1 MKRLLHYLRPYL
13 KWALCAIG
21 LGVVQC
27 LVELLLPSVNAKI
40 TNEIIRPEPSVAFV
54 LQQGGIMLLFVLLSA
69 AATVVAGYFSSRAA
83 MGFGKELRG
92 AIFHKVESFSQEDM
106 NRFGA
111 PSLITRTTNDVQ
123 QVQNVVMMFM
133 RMMVMAPLMCLGG
146 VVMALSQDVALSW
159 VIVAALPL
167 IAGLIVLAI
176 KKGLPYFM
184 SMQKKI
190 DRINLVLREVL
201 SGMRVIR
208 AFGRTHDE
216 ERRFE
221 EANLDL
227 KDVSTRVGK
236 LMGIMM
242 PGMMLILNL
251 VTVAILWFGSKR
263 IDMGAM
269 NVGAMQ
275 AFINYATMILMS
287 LMMLSMIFVMLP
299 RAQASAER
307 IVEVLSV
314 EPSMEDPEHPAE
326 RLPARGEVAFEDV
339 RFAYPGAQED
349 VLSHIAFTSHAG
361 ETTAIIG
368 STGSGKSTL
377 IDLIPRM
384 FDVSG
389 GRILLSGTD
398 VRDMTQAQLRARI
411 GYVPQKAFLFSGTI
425 RSNLN
430 QGLEGATDEQM
441 WQALR
446 TAQAEDFVRAL
457 PDGLDAPVAQGG
469 TNFSGG
475 QRQRLCI
482 ARALIRHPEVYIF
495 DDSFS
500 ALDFETDARLRRAL
514 AAQTK
519 EAAVFIVAQRISTI
533 RHADRIVVL
542 DDGRIAG
549 IGTHEEL
556 MEGCEVYRQIALS
569 QHAEEEK
576 AS

>member
-1 MKRLLHYLRPYL
+1 
-13 KWALCAIG
+13 
-21 LGVVQC
+21 
-27 LVELLLPSVNAKI
+27 
-40 TNEIIRPEPSVAFV
+40 
-54 LQQGGIMLLFVLLSA
+54 
-69 AATVVAGYFSSRAA
+69 
-83 MGFGKELRG
+83 
-92 AIFHKVESFSQEDM
+92 
-106 NRFGA
+106 
-111 PSLITRTTNDVQ
+111 
-123 QVQNVVMMFM
+123 
-133 RMMVMAPLMCLGG
+133 
-146 VVMALSQDVALSW
+146 
-159 VIVAALPL
+159 
-167 IAGLIVLAI
+167 
-176 KKGLPYFM
+176 
-184 SMQKKI
+184 
-190 DRINLVLREVL
+190 
-201 SGMRVIR
+201 
-208 AFGRTHDE
+208 
-216 ERRFE
+216 
-221 EANLDL
+221 
-227 KDVSTRVGK
+227 
-236 LMGIMM
+236 
-242 PGMMLILNL
+242 MLILNL

-287 LMMLSMIFVMLP
+287 LMMLSVIFVMLP

-314 EPSMEDPEHPAE
+314 EPSMEDPAQSAD
-326 RLPARGEVAFEDV
+326 RLIARGEVSFEDV

-349 VLSHIAFTSHAG
+349 VLSHITFTSRAG

-446 TAQAEDFVRAL
+446 TAQAEDFVRAM

-514 AAQTK
+514 ASQTK

-549 IGTHEEL
+549 MGTHEEL

-569 QHAEEEK
+569 QHAEEER

>member
-1 MKRLLHYLRPYL
+1 MKPLLRYLRPYL

-21 LGVVQC
+21 LVVVQC
-27 LVELLLPSVNAKI
+27 LVELTLPSINARI
-40 TNEIIRPEPSVAFV
+40 TNEIIRPEPSIAFV
-54 LQQGGIMLLFVLLSA
+54 LRQGGIMLLFVLLSA
-69 AATVVAGYFSSRAA
+69 AATVAAGYFSSRAA

-92 AIFHKVESFSQEDM
+92 AIFHQVESFSQQDL

-133 RMMVMAPLMCLGG
+133 RLMVMAPLMCLGG
-146 VVMALSQDVALSW
+146 VVMALSQDVKLSW
-159 VIVAALPL
+159 VIVAALPF
-167 IAGLIVLAI
+167 IAGLIGLAI
-176 KKGLPYFM
+176 KKGMPYFM

-208 AFGRTHDE
+208 AFGRTRDE
-216 ERRFE
+216 EKRFE
-221 EANLDL
+221 EASLDL

-236 LMGIMM
+236 LMGVIM

-251 VTVAILWFGSKR
+251 VTVAILWFGSQR

-299 RAQASAER
+299 RAEASAER
-307 IVEVLSV
+307 IGEVLAV
-314 EPSMEDPEHPAE
+314 IPSMQDPAQPAKNP
-326 RLPARGEVAFEDV
+326 PARGEVAYEDV

-349 VLSHIAFTSHAG
+349 VLSHITFTTRAG

-368 STGSGKSTL
+368 STGSGKSTMIEL
-377 IDLIPRM
+377 MPRM
-384 FDVSG
+384 FDVTG
-389 GRILLSGTD
+389 GRILISGTD
-398 VRDMTQAQLRARI
+398 VRQIPQAQLRARI

-457 PDGLDAPVAQGG
+457 PDGLDAPVSQGG

-482 ARALIRHPEVYIF
+482 ARALVREPEVYIF

-500 ALDFETDARLRRAL
+500 ALDFETDARLRKAL
-514 AAQTK
+514 AARTQK
-519 EAAVFIVAQRISTI
+519 AAVFIVAQRISTI
-533 RHADRIVVL
+533 RQADRIIVL

-549 IGTHEEL
+549 MGTHGEL
-556 MEGCEVYRQIALS
+556 MESCEVYRQIALS